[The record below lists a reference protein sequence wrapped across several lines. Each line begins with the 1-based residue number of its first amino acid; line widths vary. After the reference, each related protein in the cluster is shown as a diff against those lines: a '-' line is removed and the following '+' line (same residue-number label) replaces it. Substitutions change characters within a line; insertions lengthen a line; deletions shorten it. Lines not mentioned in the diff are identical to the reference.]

1 MDNNQQVPPTTTTVC
16 VDGAAADASR
26 ADSTPIPASMPEVV
40 GMTPAQLAA
49 AIAAII
55 AAIPSTTAVAAAT
68 PNATAP
74 AAAVTSKKKGKKHA
88 SKKKKAGDESGEEV
102 AAKKSKGCNFTDEE
116 VFNFLEIIEKHQP
129 LSLTEWGV
137 IAKKYAERFAACE
150 HDGERLPQVQPPCKQ
165 EDAYGRPQ
173 HPLGHK
179 EAKRI
184 HWQMAG
190 AAGLKT
196 GSAPDKVADM
206 TSVNANGGTIDD
218 DSDTDDEEPVDF
230 TRGPYNNDVDLLG
243 EENNEDDF
251 DVMSQRIL
259 QGRRSRNRR
268 RKAAVPALPPPTS
281 LLLLSQAE
289 QQGEQPQG
297 SGC

>member
-1 MDNNQQVPPTTTTVC
+1 MQRNMPRGLLHANMMERGCRKFNLLANKRMPTG
-16 VDGAAADASR
+16 D
-26 ADSTPIPASMPEVV
+26 PNIPWD
-40 GMTPAQLAA
+40 
-49 AIAAII
+49 I
-55 AAIPSTTAVAAAT
+55 
-68 PNATAP
+68 
-74 AAAVTSKKKGKKHA
+74 
-88 SKKKKAGDESGEEV
+88 
-102 AAKKSKGCNFTDEE
+102 
-116 VFNFLEIIEKHQP
+116 
-129 LSLTEWGV
+129 
-137 IAKKYAERFAACE
+137 
-150 HDGERLPQVQPPCKQ
+150 
-165 EDAYGRPQ
+165 
-173 HPLGHK
+173 K

-190 AAGLKT
+190 VAGLKT
-196 GSAPDKVADM
+196 GSPDKVADM
-206 TSVNANGGTIDD
+206 TSVNANGGAIDD
-218 DSDTDDEEPVDF
+218 DSDADDEEPVDF

-259 QGRRSRNRR
+259 QGRRSRNRQ